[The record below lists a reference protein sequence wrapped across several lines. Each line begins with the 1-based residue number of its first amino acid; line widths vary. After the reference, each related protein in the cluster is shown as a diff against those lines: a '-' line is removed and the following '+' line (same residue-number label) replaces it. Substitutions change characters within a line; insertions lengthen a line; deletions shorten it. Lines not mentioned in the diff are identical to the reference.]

1 MERRY
6 RPAGRGSSRFLGYR
20 YPQDENDPNQYG
32 MGDLK
37 ADLAFARFV
46 DNDHVVTFNREGPAV
61 VLRTSPSASGSTE
74 YTGVS
79 NSLGIDTTVTAD
91 GTAVLLPPAT
101 CFTLPTEESLA
112 VWPGTRPTG

>member
-46 DNDHVVTFNREGPAV
+46 DNDHVVTFNKKGLLSFWNLPKCERIY
-61 VLRTSPSASGSTE
+61 E

-79 NSLGIDTTVTAD
+79 NSLGIDTTVAAD
-91 GTAVLLPPAT
+91 GTAVLLPAGDL
-101 CFTLPTEESLA
+101 FHFADGKNSLA